1 MENATK
7 ALLIAAAVLVAILII
22 SLGLVV
28 YNMASETIDSVNF
41 SGQEVTAFNDKF
53 TQYEGKKVRGSEVNA
68 MLRTVLNSNM
78 QSNADGGTPGTGK
91 AKFVTVN
98 VENTTT
104 KASKGDAKAKDGT
117 ADLVLKADAV
127 TLNAMEASTSEL
139 FDVEV
144 QYDSTTGFVTNIK
157 VSKAK

>member
-41 SGQEVTAFNDKF
+41 SGQEITAFNDKF

-68 MLRTVLNSNM
+68 MLKTVMNSNM
-78 QSNADGGTPGTGK
+78 QSLAEGLNPGNGE
-91 AKFVTVN
+91 KFVEVTGDVTLSKSANTLGGMEADTSILYTV
-98 VENTTT
+98 ECIYNTT
-104 KASKGDAKAKDGT
+104 S
-117 ADLVLKADAV
+117 
-127 TLNAMEASTSEL
+127 
-139 FDVEV
+139 
-144 QYDSTTGFVTNIK
+144 GFITEIQ
-157 VSKAK
+157 VSH